1 MRTLSPATGTPATG
15 GSSLGNALGPVAV
28 RTAAVVIVVVG
39 LITGSLGCAGRANA
53 ADSAEKERGIEIAA
67 AKEEKETK
75 KGKKPAKKAK
85 KSSKKKKAEDEPPRR
100 KGIDV
105 SETWR
110 GENQVFTP
118 EQLEKLEAILSS
130 STCRD
135 EKAGCTYHDNGK
147 AGSEASFDFRLI
159 PWKVSGHR
167 GYLVR
172 NDRCGAGGCDE
183 GLFVLIDGQWRLLI
197 ETFGI
202 LERARTST
210 HGFSDL
216 TFRPRGLPPVR
227 LVWDGR
233 AYREEN

>member
-1 MRTLSPATGTPATG
+1 
-15 GSSLGNALGPVAV
+15 V
-28 RTAAVVIVVVG
+28 
-39 LITGSLGCAGRANA
+39 LIGSLGFVADARGADRADIGARLAAAGGQ
-53 ADSAEKERGIEIAA
+53 SIERVA
-67 AKEEKETK
+67 AKEEKEK
-75 KGKKPAKKAK
+75 KKAK
-85 KSSKKKKAEDEPPRR
+85 KPPKKAKKTKKKVEAEPPRR

-118 EQLEKLEAILSS
+118 EQLEKLEPILSS

-135 EKAGCTYHDNGK
+135 EKAGCTYHDTGK

-216 TFRPRGLPPVR
+216 TYRPRGLPPVR